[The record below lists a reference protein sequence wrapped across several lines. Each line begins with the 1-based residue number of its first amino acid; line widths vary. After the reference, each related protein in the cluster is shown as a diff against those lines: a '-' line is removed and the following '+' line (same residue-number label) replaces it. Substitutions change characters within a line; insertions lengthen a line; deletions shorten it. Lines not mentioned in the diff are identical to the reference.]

1 MVVRRNEMKLA
12 AEGNAH
18 VYKSHFERKF
28 EGFLV
33 IKEQNCT
40 LGSRG
45 AGFSPE
51 DYFDLGQQ

>member
-1 MVVRRNEMKLA
+1 MKLA

-45 AGFSPE
+45 GGRVSPE

>member
-1 MVVRRNEMKLA
+1 MKLA

-45 AGFSPE
+45 GRVSPE